1 MNGRD
6 HEERYALPI
15 YPRRGVTIVR
25 GEGALLWDD
34 QGTEY
39 LAAPLVWALPTLVT
53 PIRR

>member
-6 HEERYALPI
+6 LEERYALSV

-39 LAAPLVWALPTLVT
+39 LDLSL
-53 PIRR
+53 IHI